1 MRRFLMA
8 IAALVVAATLS
19 TATSAFAQLGGGT
32 LSGTLTDEQGGVL
45 PGVTVT
51 ISGSDRTTDAVS
63 DRGRQIP
70 LPESRARPVQG
81 EPRAPRLRDHDTG

>member
-32 LSGTLTDEQGGVL
+32 LSGTVTDEQGGVL

-51 ISGSDRTTDAVS
+51 ISGT
-63 DRGRQIP
+63 
-70 LPESRARPVQG
+70 
-81 EPRAPRLRDHDTG
+81 

>member
-63 DRGRQIP
+63 DEAGKFR
-70 LPESRARPVQG
+70 
-81 EPRAPRLRDHDTG
+81 